1 MMRRWIWVVIGLW
14 FGLFISSVGQTAYR
28 DIFQYGGQGNAGVG
42 IAPSA
47 LTDGSSI
54 AVNAHLSNT
63 FTLTITGT
71 SHTISNPTNEVTGQ
85 PVDFIITQNATGGFS
100 PLWGTHFTF
109 PGGGPS
115 LNTAANAVSVIS
127 CKVQTANAV
136 GGIIC
141 LAGPQAQGTGAS
153 FSGSPTD
160 PTGAGTSGTAA
171 MMGMGSTCTVTPA
184 TTGRINFTFD
194 GTVASATIADGGTI
208 ALRYGTGTA
217 PANAAAATG
226 TVLGN
231 SPQYLVSTTAARYPY
246 ALNRVVTGLTVGT
259 AYWFDVSLTP
269 NVSVVMT
276 IRGNTCTAIEY

>member
-47 LTDGSSI
+47 LTDGSSV

-100 PLWGTHFTF
+100 PLWDTHYTF

-127 CKVQTANAV
+127 CKVATANAV
-136 GGIIC
+136 GGVVC

-153 FSGSPTD
+153 FSGSPAN
-160 PTGAGTSGTAA
+160 PTGLNAA
-171 MMGMGSTCTVTPA
+171 TDLMLGLGSTCKVTPA
-184 TTGRINFTFD
+184 TSGRIQLVFD
-194 GTVASATIADGGTI
+194 GVINNSTAAGDGATITF
-208 ALRYGTGTA
+208 RYGTGTA
-217 PANAAAATG
+217 PINGAAASG
-226 TVLGN
+226 TVTGAT
-231 SPQYLVSTTAARYPY
+231 PQFLTSTTAAKYPFGFTR
-246 ALNRVVTGLTVGT
+246 LVTGLTVGT
-259 AYWFDVSLTP
+259 AYWFDMSLLRSVSSTTALTG
-269 NVSVVMT
+269 
-276 IRGNTCTAIEY
+276 ITCTALEY